1 MLKVEAPGGARDILL
16 HACCAPCSGAILEC
30 LRDSGIRP
38 VVFFSN
44 SNIYPR
50 AEYELRLSEM
60 QRYADKMGVELV
72 ADEYDH
78 DAWLAAIRG
87 LEREPERGERCA
99 ACFRFRLDRAARYA
113 ASRGL
118 PVLATTLASSR
129 WKDLDQVNAAG
140 EYACRLDGAFTP
152 CTPSRGMAADRFARG
167 ALARESRVSQPASG
181 TEAAVGSENRATLG
195 IVRGGTASE
204 AQRWGPKDVFR
215 PEPTCSEAEQ
225 AVVWW
230 PQNWRKG
237 GLQERRN
244 EVIREQ
250 GFYNQNWCGCEFSRN
265 NNP

>member
-1 MLKVEAPGGARDILL
+1 MTVEAPGGAREILL

-50 AEYELRLSEM
+50 AEYDLRLAEL
-60 QRYADKMGVELV
+60 QRYADTMGVELV

-78 DAWLAAIRG
+78 DAWLAAVRG

-99 ACFRFRLDRAARYA
+99 ACFRFRLARAARYA
-113 ASRGL
+113 EQRGL

-140 EYACRLDGAFTP
+140 ELAC
-152 CTPSRGMAADRFARG
+152 SRG
-167 ALARESRVSQPASG
+167 SQLPPAMQ
-181 TEAAVGSENRATLG
+181 AT
-195 IVRGGTASE
+195 VN
-204 AQRWGPKDVFR
+204 
-215 PEPTCSEAEQ
+215 
-225 AVVWW
+225 WW

-244 EVIREQ
+244 AVIREQ
-250 GFYNQNWCGCEFSRN
+250 GFYNQNWCGCEFSRHDN
-265 NNP
+265 L